1 MNHLLVGYFL
11 LHRRLTLATLTLLPL
26 IWGSGCATLEAPPN
40 VRPQQANVA
49 SLDPLNWF
57 IVHSQNMPAHPSAE
71 PQSAWSFDFPT
82 NGHVGYV
89 QTPFNA
95 TVVLHNVSITF
106 RVESNAAQYQVIDPT
121 DKLPAT
127 VHLYFEVQNDDGG
140 PNGRWWCASSEYNL
154 GSQDNSTVTITEPF
168 TPDHWANVEGQSDP
182 NSFNTAIG
190 NIGWI
195 GVTFGGQFFF
205 ANGVAL
211 TGGSAKYILIDF
223 SVN

>member
-1 MNHLLVGYFL
+1 M
-11 LHRRLTLATLTLLPL
+11 
-26 IWGSGCATLEAPPN
+26 S
-40 VRPQQANVA
+40 
-49 SLDPLNWF
+49 
-57 IVHSQNMPAHPSAE
+57 PA
-71 PQSAWSFDFPT
+71 
-82 NGHVGYV
+82 
-89 QTPFNA
+89 
-95 TVVLHNVSITF
+95 
-106 RVESNAAQYQVIDPT
+106 
-121 DKLPAT
+121 
-127 VHLYFEVQNDDGG
+127 
-140 PNGRWWCASSEYNL
+140 
-154 GSQDNSTVTITEPF
+154 SQDNSTVTITEPF